1 MQETY
6 LYMVIIMNS
15 KILKALEILQ
25 EKRISIQYKEIAD
38 LLNEDVNITYFVN
51 RSVNSIRIYNNKYN
65 CHIYNIFFSEL
76 NDKIV
81 IEKIVSL

>member
-15 KILKALEILQ
+15 KILKVLETLQ
-25 EKRISIQYKEIAD
+25 EKRILVPYKEIAD
-38 LLNEDVNITYFVN
+38 LLNKDTNITYFVN
-51 RSVNSIRIYNNKYN
+51 RSINSIRVYNNRYN

-81 IEKIVSL
+81 IERIVSL